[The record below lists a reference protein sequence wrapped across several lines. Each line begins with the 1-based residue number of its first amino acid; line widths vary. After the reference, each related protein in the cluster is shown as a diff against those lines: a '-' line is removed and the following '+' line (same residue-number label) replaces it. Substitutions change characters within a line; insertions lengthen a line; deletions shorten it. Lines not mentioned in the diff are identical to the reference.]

1 MCGVT
6 SQRKRKKQAASL
18 GLSERELV
26 LAELLEEVLDAVRWM
41 QILGFTNQYL
51 LHQKL
56 KVSPQE
62 RDKILEAA
70 TRAVDK
76 DAKLHEWRERLARV
90 KGETLRAQRAINRA
104 KKDMARGRAAAL
116 DETSDAD

>member
-1 MCGVT
+1 MGVVT
-6 SQRKRKKQAASL
+6 SQRKRKKQASSL

-56 KVSPQE
+56 DVSPRE

-104 KKDMARGRAAAL
+104 KKDMARGRAAPL
-116 DETSDAD
+116 DEASDAD